1 MNMGDGVLLQNKK
14 GCASRHSC
22 VFLKIKNIKK
32 QIKFVFV
39 VGGLN
44 FLGSISMYSMV
55 QCVQIHMYHAFIS
68 GKESDLPCYPF
79 S

>member
-1 MNMGDGVLLQNKK
+1 MGDGVVVAKQKRMRVTSLLCFFKNKK
-14 GCASRHSC
+14 YQ
-22 VFLKIKNIKK
+22 KTN
-32 QIKFVFV
+32 KFVFV

-44 FLGSISMYSMV
+44 FLGSISMDSMV